1 MIVWRGQGCEI
12 QGAQILGLPGGS
24 TVVGV
29 RKIRTCFRTGENHPP
44 IFFASKI
51 QRSCL
56 DIFFALGQ
64 KHRNENSRGN
74 HLHGVRR
81 TKTRSGIIELV
92 SSRCLC
98 GLFDSRRLSAYG
110 VAASA
115 PRLRALHVDFFQLG
129 EPLRPQPLH
138 GHFTQ

>member
-29 RKIRTCFRTGENHPP
+29 RKIRTCFRTVENHPP

-64 KHRNENSRGN
+64 KHRSENSRGN

-98 GLFDSRRLSAYG
+98 GLSIRGGFPATGLRRQRQDFGL
-110 VAASA
+110 
-115 PRLRALHVDFFQLG
+115 LHVDFFQLG
-129 EPLRPQPLH
+129 EPS
-138 GHFTQ
+138 